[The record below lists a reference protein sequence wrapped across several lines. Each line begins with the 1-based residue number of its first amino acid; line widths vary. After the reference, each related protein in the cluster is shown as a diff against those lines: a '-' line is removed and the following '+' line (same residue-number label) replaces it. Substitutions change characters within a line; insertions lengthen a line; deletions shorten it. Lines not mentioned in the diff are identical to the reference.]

1 MMPSNYIKNYVNRAP
16 EIHEAAPRKWRFL
29 EFLAAT
35 ELREMPPTGAAS
47 RFIQRCQVQDGLD
60 HATLFSNRQGT
71 RFLLTEPYGT
81 SLPFVTKGF
90 VITVPIPLSPYCGL
104 FDPDPLALPGTR
116 SYLICDINS
125 YFELDQIDRKL
136 QAAASKRT
144 KRWNEV

>member
-1 MMPSNYIKNYVNRAP
+1 MMSLNYIQSYVNHAP
-16 EIHEAAPRKWRFL
+16 EIPETAPRKRRFL
-29 EFLAAT
+29 EFLGAT
-35 ELREMPPTGAAS
+35 GLREVRYTSGAS
-47 RFIQRCQVQDGLD
+47 RFIERCQIQDGLD
-60 HATLFSNRQGT
+60 HITLFSNRRGT
-71 RFLLTEPYGT
+71 RFLLTEPYRK
-81 SLPFVTKGF
+81 SLPVVTKGF

-136 QAAASKRT
+136 QAAASKCT